1 MPIKGG
7 LERFIV
13 SRKRQTAPS
22 VFSDA
27 FPDGKPLRTF
37 PGIAFVSATRKLL
50 ADRSAN
56 FAVMTALCTPVALA
70 LTAFAI
76 DEGSLYNERRAAQSI
91 VDLAAITAASNIT
104 NAQQAVLTT
113 LADNGITSVA
123 VQQQGAT
130 VAPTASKAVVQ
141 IVPGRYTGVSTIA
154 AGSRFEAGK
163 LPYNAVQV
171 SLKKQG
177 TLYFAGSIMAPPTLG
192 TTAIASAQPQAAFS
206 VGSRLASLNGGILN
220 ALLGGLLGGN
230 ISLSVMDYNS
240 LVSADVDVLSFS
252 DALAT
257 QLHLTGVSYSDVLA
271 SKATVGQIA
280 TAMANVPGL
289 DHTAKIALQTMASSA
304 TNTVKIPLSTL
315 IDLGSVGDLGIGQKP
330 AGLNVTASALSM
342 LTAAAALAN
351 GTNQVAV
358 NLGATIPGLVS
369 TTLAV
374 AIGEPMQNSAWLA
387 VGEAGTVVRTAQ
399 TRIKLNASVTL
410 GNSNLG
416 GGINLLAVNLPLN
429 VEVAYAEAK
438 LTDISCPTGP
448 SSIKVSIAAQPGVV
462 AAHLANSSASGFAD
476 FTKPQSFSDAEIAD
490 VSLKLLLINLNLLQI
505 NGQSAFAATNMTPT
519 TLTYNATDIANKTI
533 KTASTKNLTQS
544 LTTSL
549 VNNLS
554 LSVNALG
561 LGIDVTALLGAV
573 KPAVTTLLNGVTAPV
588 DDLVYNVLG
597 ALGVHVGE
605 ADVRVTGASCGRS
618 VLVQ

>member
-1 MPIKGG
+1 M
-7 LERFIV
+7 
-13 SRKRQTAPS
+13 A
-22 VFSDA
+22 
-27 FPDGKPLRTF
+27 
-37 PGIAFVSATRKLL
+37 ATRRLL

-104 NAQQAVLTT
+104 NAQQAVLTA
-113 LADNGITSVA
+113 LSDNGITSVA

-141 IVPGRYTGVSTIA
+141 VVPGRYTGVSTIA

-171 SLKKQG
+171 TLKKQG

-240 LVSADVDVLSFS
+240 LVSADVDVLSFT

-257 QLHLTGVSYSDVLA
+257 QLHLTGVSYNDVLA
-271 SKATVGQIA
+271 SKATIGQIA

-289 DHTAKIALQTMASSA
+289 DRTAKLALQTMASSA
-304 TNTVKIPLSTL
+304 SNTVRIPLSTL

-358 NLGATIPGLVS
+358 DLGATIPGLAS
-369 TTLAV
+369 TTLSI

-416 GGINLLAVNLPLN
+416 GGTSLVAVHLPLN

-438 LTDISCPTGP
+438 LTDITCPTGP

-462 AAHLANSSASGFAD
+462 SAHLANSNASGFAD
-476 FTKPQSFSDAEIAD
+476 FTKPQSFSDADIAD
-490 VSLKLLLINLNLLQI
+490 LKLLLVPLLQVT
-505 NGQSAFAATNMTPT
+505 GSSAFSVTNMTPT
-519 TLTYNATDIANKTI
+519 NLTYNATDIANKAI
-533 KTASTKNLTQS
+533 KTVSTKNLTQS

-549 VNNLS
+549 VNNLT

-561 LGIDVTALLGAV
+561 LGLDVTALLGTV

-588 DDLVYNVLG
+588 DDLLYNVLG

-605 ADVRVTGASCGRS
+605 ADVRVTGATCGRS

>member
-1 MPIKGG
+1 M
-7 LERFIV
+7 
-13 SRKRQTAPS
+13 A
-22 VFSDA
+22 
-27 FPDGKPLRTF
+27 
-37 PGIAFVSATRKLL
+37 ATRRLL

-56 FAVMTALCTPVALA
+56 FAIMTALCTPVALA
-70 LTAFAI
+70 LSAFAI

-113 LADNGITSVA
+113 LSDNGITSVA
-123 VQQQGAT
+123 VQQQGTT

-141 IVPGRYTGVSTIA
+141 IVPGRYTGVSTVA

-177 TLYFAGSIMAPPTLG
+177 TLYFAGSIMSPPTLG
-192 TTAIASAQPQAAFS
+192 TTATASAQPQAAFS

-240 LVSADVDVLSFS
+240 LISADVDVLSFT

-257 QLHLTGVSYSDVLA
+257 QLHLTGVSYTDVLT
-271 SKATVGQIA
+271 SKATIGQIA
-280 TAMANVPGL
+280 TAMVNVPGL
-289 DHTAKIALQTMASSA
+289 DRTAKIALQTMASSA
-304 TNTVKIPLSTL
+304 TNTVKIPLSTF

-351 GTNQVAV
+351 GSNDVAV
-358 NLGATIPGLVS
+358 NLGATIPGLTS
-369 TTLAV
+369 TTLAI
-374 AIGEPMQNSAWLA
+374 AIGEPMQNSAWLT
-387 VGEAGTVVRTAQ
+387 VGELGTVVRTAQ

-410 GNSNLG
+410 GNANLG
-416 GGINLLAVNLPLN
+416 GGIKLLAVNLPLN

-448 SSIKVSIAAQPGVV
+448 SSVKVSIAAQPGVV
-462 AAHLANSSASGFAD
+462 EAHLAKSSASGFAD

-490 VSLKLLLINLNLLQI
+490 VSLKLLLIKLNLLQI
-505 NGQSAFAATNMTPT
+505 NGSSYFAVTNMTPT
-519 TLTYNATDIANKTI
+519 TLTYNATDIANKAI
-533 KTASTKNLTQS
+533 KTVSTKNLTQS

-561 LGIDVTALLGAV
+561 LGLDVTALLGTV

-588 DDLVYNVLG
+588 DSLVYNVLG
-597 ALGVHVGE
+597 ALGVRVGE
-605 ADVRVTGASCGRS
+605 ADVRVTGATCGRS

>member
-7 LERFIV
+7 LMAE
-13 SRKRQTAPS
+13 
-22 VFSDA
+22 
-27 FPDGKPLRTF
+27 
-37 PGIAFVSATRKLL
+37 TRKLL

-123 VQQQGAT
+123 VQQQGTT
-130 VAPTASKAVVQ
+130 VAPTATKAVVQ
-141 IVPGRYTGVSTIA
+141 IVPGRYTGVSAIA

-206 VGSRLASLNGGILN
+206 IGSRLASLNGGILN

-240 LVSADVDVLSFS
+240 LVSADVDVLSFT

-271 SKATVGQIA
+271 SKATIGQIA

-289 DHTAKIALQTMASSA
+289 DRTAKIALESMASSA
-304 TNTVKIPLSTL
+304 TNNVKVPLCNLVS
-315 IDLGSVGDLGIGQKP
+315 LGSVGSLGLGQKP
-330 AGLNVTASALSM
+330 AGLSVGASAMSM

-351 GTNQVAV
+351 GNNEVQV
-358 NLGATIPGLVS
+358 NLGATIPGLTS
-369 TTLAV
+369 ATLAV
-374 AIGEPMQNSAWLA
+374 AIGEPLQCSPWLA
-387 VGEAGTVVRTAQ
+387 VGESGTVVRTAQ
-399 TRIKLNASVTL
+399 TRIKLNASVTV

-416 GGINLLAVNLPLN
+416 GGTSLLAVHLPLN

-462 AAHLANSSASGFAD
+462 AAHLANSNASGFAD
-476 FTKPQSFSDAEIAD
+476 FTQPQSFSKADIAD
-490 VSLKLLLINLNLLQI
+490 LRLLLVPLLQVT
-505 NGQSAFAATNMTPT
+505 GSSAFSVTNMTPT
-519 TLTYNATDIANKTI
+519 TLTYNATDIANKAI
-533 KTASTKNLTQS
+533 KTVSTKNLTQS

-549 VNNLS
+549 VKNLS

-561 LGIDVTALLGAV
+561 LGLDVTALLGTV

-588 DDLVYNVLG
+588 DDLLYNVLG

-605 ADVRVTGASCGRS
+605 ADVRVTGATCGRA

>member
-1 MPIKGG
+1 MPVKGG
-7 LERFIV
+7 LM
-13 SRKRQTAPS
+13 A
-22 VFSDA
+22 
-27 FPDGKPLRTF
+27 
-37 PGIAFVSATRKLL
+37 ATRRLL
-50 ADRSAN
+50 ADRNAN

-104 NAQQAVLTT
+104 NAEQAVLTT
-113 LADNGITSVA
+113 LSDNGITSVA
-123 VQQQGAT
+123 VQQQGTT

-154 AGSRFEAGK
+154 AGNRFEAGK

-177 TLYFAGSIMAPPTLG
+177 TLYFAGSIMSPPTLG

-240 LVSADVDVLSFS
+240 LVSADVDVLSFT

-271 SKATVGQIA
+271 SKATIGQIA

-289 DHTAKIALQTMASSA
+289 DRTAKIALQTMASSA
-304 TNTVKIPLSTL
+304 TNTVKIPLGSL
-315 IDLGSVGDLGIGQKP
+315 VDLGSVGSLGLGQKP
-330 AGLNVTASALSM
+330 AGLSVDASALSM

-351 GTNQVAV
+351 GTNQVPV
-358 NLGATIPGLVS
+358 NLGATIPGLAS
-369 TTLAV
+369 TTLAI
-374 AIGEPMQNSAWLA
+374 AIGEPMQNSPWLA

-416 GGINLLAVNLPLN
+416 GGASLVAVHLPLN

-462 AAHLANSSASGFAD
+462 SAHLASSSASGFAD
-476 FTKPQSFSDAEIAD
+476 FTKPQSFSDADIAD
-490 VSLKLLLINLNLLQI
+490 LKLLLIPVLQVT
-505 NGQSAFAATNMTPT
+505 GSSAFSVTNMTPT
-519 TLTYNATDIANKTI
+519 TLTYNATDIANKAI
-533 KTASTKNLTQS
+533 KTVSTKNLTQS

-549 VNNLS
+549 INNLS

-561 LGIDVTALLGAV
+561 LGLDVTAVLGTV

-588 DDLVYNVLG
+588 DSLVYNVLG
-597 ALGVHVGE
+597 ALGVRVGE
-605 ADVRVTGASCGRS
+605 ADVRVTGATCGRS

>member
-1 MPIKGG
+1 M
-7 LERFIV
+7 
-13 SRKRQTAPS
+13 A
-22 VFSDA
+22 
-27 FPDGKPLRTF
+27 
-37 PGIAFVSATRKLL
+37 ATRRLL
-50 ADRSAN
+50 ADRSGN
-56 FAVMTALCTPVALA
+56 FAIMTALCTPVALA
-70 LTAFAI
+70 LSAFAI

-113 LADNGITSVA
+113 LSDNGITSVA
-123 VQQQGAT
+123 VQQQGTT

-141 IVPGRYTGVSTIA
+141 IVPGRYTGVSTVA

-177 TLYFAGSIMAPPTLG
+177 TLYFAGSIMSPPTLG

-220 ALLGGLLGGN
+220 VLLGGLLGGN

-240 LVSADVDVLSFS
+240 LISADVDVLSFA

-257 QLHLTGVSYSDVLA
+257 QLHLTGVSYTDVLT
-271 SKATVGQIA
+271 SKATIGQIA

-289 DHTAKIALQTMASSA
+289 DRTAKIALQTMASSA
-304 TNTVKIPLSTL
+304 TNTVKIPLSTF

-351 GTNQVAV
+351 GSNDVAV
-358 NLGATIPGLVS
+358 NLGATIPGLTS
-369 TTLAV
+369 TTLAI
-374 AIGEPMQNSAWLA
+374 AIGEPMQNSAWLT
-387 VGEAGTVVRTAQ
+387 VGELGTVVRTAQ

-410 GNSNLG
+410 GNANLG
-416 GGINLLAVNLPLN
+416 GGIKLLAVNLPLN

-448 SSIKVSIAAQPGVV
+448 SSVKVSIAAQPGVV
-462 AAHLANSSASGFAD
+462 EAHLAKSSASGFAD

-490 VSLKLLLINLNLLQI
+490 VSLKLLLIKLNLLQI
-505 NGQSAFAATNMTPT
+505 NGSSYFAVTNMTPT
-519 TLTYNATDIANKTI
+519 TLTYNATDIANKAI
-533 KTASTKNLTQS
+533 KTVSTKNLTQS

-561 LGIDVTALLGAV
+561 LGLDVTALLGTV

-588 DDLVYNVLG
+588 DSLVYNVLG
-597 ALGVHVGE
+597 ALGVRVGE
-605 ADVRVTGASCGRS
+605 ADVRVTGATCGRS

>member
-1 MPIKGG
+1 
-7 LERFIV
+7 
-13 SRKRQTAPS
+13 
-22 VFSDA
+22 
-27 FPDGKPLRTF
+27 
-37 PGIAFVSATRKLL
+37 
-50 ADRSAN
+50 
-56 FAVMTALCTPVALA
+56 MTALCTPVALA

-113 LADNGITSVA
+113 LSDNGITSVA
-123 VQQQGAT
+123 VQQQGTT
-130 VAPTASKAVVQ
+130 VAPTATKAVVQ
-141 IVPGRYTGVSTIA
+141 VVPGRYTGVSTIA
-154 AGSRFEAGK
+154 AGTRFEAGK

-171 SLKKQG
+171 SLRKQG
-177 TLYFAGSIMAPPTLG
+177 TLYFAGSIMSPPTLG
-192 TTAIASAQPQAAFS
+192 TSAIASAQPQAAFS

-220 ALLGGLLGGN
+220 ALLGGLLGSN

-240 LVSADVDVLSFS
+240 LISADVDVLSFT

-271 SKATVGQIA
+271 SKATIGQIA

-289 DHTAKIALQTMASSA
+289 DRTAKIALQTMASSA
-304 TNTVKIPLSTL
+304 TNTVKIPLSSL
-315 IDLGSVGDLGIGQKP
+315 VDLGSVGSLGLGQKP
-330 AGLNVTASALSM
+330 AGLSVDASALSM
-342 LTAAAALAN
+342 LTAAAALAD

-358 NLGATIPGLVS
+358 DLGATVPGLAS
-369 TTLAV
+369 TTLAI

-399 TRIKLNASVTL
+399 TRIKLTASVTL

-429 VEVAYAEAK
+429 IEVAYAEAK

-462 AAHLANSSASGFAD
+462 EAHLANGSAGGFAD

-490 VSLKLLLINLNLLQI
+490 VSLKLLLVNLNLLQI
-505 NGQSAFAATNMTPT
+505 KGSSAFSITNMAPA
-519 TLTYNATDIANKTI
+519 TLTYNANDIANKAI
-533 KTASTKNLTQS
+533 KTVSTKNLTQS

-561 LGIDVTALLGAV
+561 LGLDVTALLGTV

-605 ADVRVTGASCGRS
+605 ADVRVTGATCGRS

>member
-1 MPIKGG
+1 MG
-7 LERFIV
+7 
-13 SRKRQTAPS
+13 
-22 VFSDA
+22 
-27 FPDGKPLRTF
+27 
-37 PGIAFVSATRKLL
+37 ATRRLL
-50 ADRSAN
+50 ADRRGN
-56 FAVMTALCTPVALA
+56 FAVMTALCAPVAIA

-91 VDLAAITAASNIT
+91 VDLAAITAAANVN

-113 LADNGITSVA
+113 LKDNGINSVT
-123 VQQQGAT
+123 VQRPGT
-130 VAPTASKAVVQ
+130 NIAPTASQAVVQ
-141 IVPGRYTGVSTIA
+141 VVPGRYTGMSSIA
-154 AGSRFEAGK
+154 TGSRFEAGK

-177 TLYFAGSIMAPPTLG
+177 TLYFAASMMAPPVIG
-192 TTAIASAQPQAAFS
+192 TTATASTQAEAAFS
-206 VGSRLASLNGGILN
+206 IGSRLASLNGGILN

-240 LVSADVDVLSFS
+240 LVSADVDVLSFIG
-252 DALAT
+252 ALAT
-257 QLHLTGVSYSDVLA
+257 RMNITAGSYSDVLA

-289 DHTAKIALQTMASSA
+289 DGTSSLALRSIASKA
-304 TNTVKIPLSTL
+304 TSTTKIPLSTL
-315 IDLGSVGDLGIGQKP
+315 IDLGSVGNLGVGQKP
-330 AGLNVTASALSM
+330 PGLSVTASALSI
-342 LTAAAALAN
+342 LTAAAVLAN
-351 GTNQVAV
+351 GSNQATV
-358 NLGATIPGLVS
+358 NLGATIPGLTS
-369 TTLAV
+369 TTLAI
-374 AIGEPMQNSAWLA
+374 AIGEPMQFVPWMA

-399 TRIKLNASVTL
+399 TRIKLDASVKV

-438 LTDISCPTGP
+438 LTDITCPSGP
-448 SSIKVSIAAQPGVV
+448 SSINVSISALPGVV
-462 AAHLANSSASGFAD
+462 SAHLADSNASGFAD
-476 FTKPQSFSDAEIAD
+476 FTQPQSFSDADIA
-490 VSLKLLLINLNLLQI
+490 SLKLLLIPLLQVT
-505 NGQSAFAATNMTPT
+505 GSSAFSVTNMTPT
-519 TLTYNATDIANKTI
+519 NLTFNATDIANKAI

-561 LGIDVTALLGAV
+561 LGLDVTALLGTV

-588 DDLVYNVLG
+588 DNLVYNVLG
-597 ALGVHVGE
+597 ALGVRVGE
-605 ADVRVTGASCGRS
+605 ADVRVTGATCGRA

>member
-1 MPIKGG
+1 MMPIKGG
-7 LERFIV
+7 LM
-13 SRKRQTAPS
+13 A
-22 VFSDA
+22 
-27 FPDGKPLRTF
+27 
-37 PGIAFVSATRKLL
+37 ATRRLL

-104 NAQQAVLTT
+104 NAQQAVLTA
-113 LADNGITSVA
+113 LSDNGITSVA
-123 VQQQGAT
+123 VQRQGTT

-141 IVPGRYTGVSTIA
+141 VVPGRYTGISTIA

-171 SLKKQG
+171 TLKKQG

-240 LVSADVDVLSFS
+240 LVSADVDVLSFT

-257 QLHLTGVSYSDVLA
+257 QLHLTGVSYNDVLA
-271 SKATVGQIA
+271 SKATIGQIA

-289 DHTAKIALQTMASSA
+289 DRTAKLALQTMASSA
-304 TNTVKIPLSTL
+304 TNTVRIPLSTL

-358 NLGATIPGLVS
+358 NLGATIPGLAS
-369 TTLAV
+369 TTLAIAV
-374 AIGEPMQNSAWLA
+374 GEPMQNSAWLA

-399 TRIKLNASVTL
+399 TRIKLNADVTV

-416 GGINLLAVNLPLN
+416 GGTSLVAVHLPLN

-438 LTDISCPTGP
+438 LTDITCPTGP
-448 SSIKVSIAAQPGVV
+448 SSINVSIAAQPGVV
-462 AAHLANSSASGFAD
+462 SAHLANSNASGFAD
-476 FTKPQSFSDAEIAD
+476 FAQPQSFSNADIAE
-490 VSLKLLLINLNLLQI
+490 LRLLLIPLLQVT
-505 NGQSAFAATNMTPT
+505 GSSAFSVTNMAPT
-519 TLTYNATDIANKTI
+519 NLTFSATDIANKTI
-533 KTASTKNLTQS
+533 KTVSTKNLTQS

-554 LSVNALG
+554 LSINALG
-561 LGIDVTALLGAV
+561 LGLNVTALLGTV
-573 KPAVTTLLNGVTAPV
+573 KPAVATLLNGVTAPV
-588 DDLVYNVLG
+588 DDLLYNVLG

-605 ADVRVTGASCGRS
+605 ADVRVTGATCGRS

>member
-1 MPIKGG
+1 M
-7 LERFIV
+7 
-13 SRKRQTAPS
+13 A
-22 VFSDA
+22 
-27 FPDGKPLRTF
+27 
-37 PGIAFVSATRKLL
+37 ATRRLL

-104 NAQQAVLTT
+104 NAQQAVLTV
-113 LADNGITSVA
+113 LSDNGITSVA

-141 IVPGRYTGVSTIA
+141 VVPGRYTGVSTIA

-171 SLKKQG
+171 TLKKQG

-240 LVSADVDVLSFS
+240 LVSADVDVLSFT

-257 QLHLTGVSYSDVLA
+257 QLHLTGVSYNDVLA
-271 SKATVGQIA
+271 SKATIGQIA

-289 DHTAKIALQTMASSA
+289 DRTAKLALQTMASSA
-304 TNTVKIPLSTL
+304 TNTVRIPLSTL

-358 NLGATIPGLVS
+358 NLGATIPGLAS
-369 TTLAV
+369 TTLAI

-416 GGINLLAVNLPLN
+416 GGTSLVAVHLPLN

-438 LTDISCPTGP
+438 LTDITCPTGP

-462 AAHLANSSASGFAD
+462 SAHLANSNASGFAD
-476 FTKPQSFSDAEIAD
+476 FTKPQSFSDADIAD
-490 VSLKLLLINLNLLQI
+490 LKLLLVPPLQVT
-505 NGQSAFAATNMTPT
+505 GSSAFSVTNMTPT
-519 TLTYNATDIANKTI
+519 NLIYNATDIANKAI
-533 KTASTKNLTQS
+533 KTVSTKNLTQS

-549 VNNLS
+549 INNLS

-561 LGIDVTALLGAV
+561 LGLDMTALLGTV

-588 DDLVYNVLG
+588 DDLLYNVLG

-605 ADVRVTGASCGRS
+605 ADVRVTGATCGRS

>member
-1 MPIKGG
+1 MMRNSAGG
-7 LERFIV
+7 LM
-13 SRKRQTAPS
+13 
-22 VFSDA
+22 
-27 FPDGKPLRTF
+27 G
-37 PGIAFVSATRKLL
+37 ATRRLI
-50 ADRSAN
+50 ADRRAN
-56 FAVMTALCTPVALA
+56 FAVMTALCTPVTLA
-70 LTAFAI
+70 LTAFAV

-91 VDLAAITAASNIT
+91 VDLAAITAAGHIN
-104 NAQQAVLTT
+104 NAEQAVLTT
-113 LADNGITSVA
+113 LKDNGITSVA
-123 VQQQGAT
+123 VQQEGTT

-141 IVPGRYTGVSTIA
+141 VVPGRYSGVSSIA

-177 TLYFAGSIMAPPTLG
+177 TLYFAASVMAPPVIG
-192 TTAIASAQPQAAFS
+192 TTATASAQPEAAFS
-206 VGSRLASLNGGILN
+206 VGSRLASVNGGVLN

-240 LVSADVDVLSFS
+240 LIAADVDVLSFT

-257 QLHLTGVSYSDVLA
+257 QLHLTGVTYSDVLA

-289 DHTAKIALQTMASSA
+289 DHTAKLALQTMASSA
-304 TNTVKIPLSTL
+304 TNSVKIPLSQL
-315 IDLGSVGDLGIGQKP
+315 IDLGSVGKLGLGQKP
-330 AGLNVTASALSM
+330 AGLSVGASAMSM

-358 NLGATIPGLVS
+358 DLGATIPGLTS
-369 TTLAV
+369 TTLSI
-374 AIGEPMQNSAWLA
+374 AIGEPPQASPWLA
-387 VGEAGTVVRTAQ
+387 VGELGTVVRTAQ
-399 TRIKLNASVTL
+399 TRIKLNASVTV
-410 GNSNLG
+410 GTPNLG

-448 SSIKVSIAAQPGVV
+448 SSIKVTIAAQPGVV
-462 AAHLANSSASGFAD
+462 AAHLANSNASGFAD

-490 VSLKLLLINLNLLQI
+490 VSIKLLLINLNLLQI
-505 NGQSAFAATNMTPT
+505 KGSSAFSVTNTAPTNLTFSATEIASK
-519 TLTYNATDIANKTI
+519 ATKTV
-533 KTASTKNLTQS
+533 STKNLTQS
-544 LTTSL
+544 LSTSL

-554 LSVNALG
+554 LTFNALG
-561 LGIDVTALLGAV
+561 LGLDVTSLLGTV

-588 DDLVYNVLG
+588 DDLVYNVL
-597 ALGVHVGE
+597 ATLGVHVGE
-605 ADVRVTGASCGRS
+605 ADVRVTGATCGRS

>member
-1 MPIKGG
+1 MPVKGG
-7 LERFIV
+7 LM
-13 SRKRQTAPS
+13 
-22 VFSDA
+22 
-27 FPDGKPLRTF
+27 
-37 PGIAFVSATRKLL
+37 SATRRLL

-123 VQQQGAT
+123 VQQQGTT

-177 TLYFAGSIMAPPTLG
+177 TLYFAGSIMSPPTLG

-315 IDLGSVGDLGIGQKP
+315 IDLGSVGDLGLGQRP

-358 NLGATIPGLVS
+358 NLGATIPGLAS
-369 TTLAV
+369 TTLAI

-416 GGINLLAVNLPLN
+416 GGISLLAVNLPLN

-438 LTDISCPTGP
+438 LTDITCPTGP

-462 AAHLANSSASGFAD
+462 EAHLANSNASGFAD

-505 NGQSAFAATNMTPT
+505 NGQSAFSVTNMAPT
-519 TLTYNATDIANKTI
+519 TLTYNATDIANKAI
-533 KTASTKNLTQS
+533 KTVSTKNLTQS

-561 LGIDVTALLGAV
+561 LGLDVTALLGTV

-588 DDLVYNVLG
+588 DDLLYNVLG

-605 ADVRVTGASCGRS
+605 ADVRVTGATCGRS

>member
-1 MPIKGG
+1 MMPIKGG
-7 LERFIV
+7 LM
-13 SRKRQTAPS
+13 A
-22 VFSDA
+22 
-27 FPDGKPLRTF
+27 
-37 PGIAFVSATRKLL
+37 ATRRLV
-50 ADRSAN
+50 ADRSGN

-123 VQQQGAT
+123 VQQQGTT

-141 IVPGRYTGVSTIA
+141 IVPGRYTGISTIA

-163 LPYNAVQV
+163 VPYNAVQV

-177 TLYFAGSIMAPPTLG
+177 TLYFAGSIMSPPTLG

-220 ALLGGLLGGN
+220 ALLGGLLGSS

-240 LVSADVDVLSFS
+240 LLSADIDVLSFT

-257 QLHLTGVSYSDVLA
+257 QLHLTGVSYNDVLA

-289 DHTAKIALQTMASSA
+289 DRTAKLALQTMASST
-304 TNTVKIPLSTL
+304 TNTVKIPLDTL
-315 IDLGSVGDLGIGQKP
+315 VDLGSVGNLGMGQKP
-330 AGLNVTASALSM
+330 PGLNVAASALSM
-342 LTAAAALAN
+342 LSAAAALAN
-351 GTNQVAV
+351 GNNQVAV
-358 NLGATIPGLVS
+358 DLGATIPGLLS

-374 AIGEPMQNSAWLA
+374 AIGEPPQATPWLA

-399 TRIKLNASVTL
+399 TRIKLNASVGL
-410 GNSNLG
+410 GNTNLG
-416 GGINLLAVNLPLN
+416 GGIRLLKVNLPLN

-438 LTDISCPTGP
+438 LTDITCPTGP
-448 SSIKVSIAAQPGVV
+448 SSIQVSIAAQPGVV
-462 AAHLANSSASGFAD
+462 AAHLANSSGSGFAD

-490 VSLKLLLINLNLLQI
+490 VSLRLLLINLSLIQI
-505 NGQSAFAATNMTPT
+505 NGSSYFNVTNMAPT
-519 TLTYNATDIANKTI
+519 NLTFNATDISNKAI
-533 KTASTKNLTQS
+533 KTVSTRNLTQS

-554 LSVNALG
+554 LTVNALG
-561 LGIDVTALLGAV
+561 LGIDLTALLGTV

-588 DDLVYNVLG
+588 DSLLYNVLG
-597 ALGVHVGE
+597 ALGIRVGE
-605 ADVRVTGASCGRS
+605 ADVRVTGATCGRS

>member
-1 MPIKGG
+1 M
-7 LERFIV
+7 
-13 SRKRQTAPS
+13 A
-22 VFSDA
+22 
-27 FPDGKPLRTF
+27 
-37 PGIAFVSATRKLL
+37 ATRRLL
-50 ADRSAN
+50 ADRNAN

-104 NAQQAVLTT
+104 NAEQAVLTT
-113 LADNGITSVA
+113 LSDNGITSVA
-123 VQQQGAT
+123 VQQQGTT

-154 AGSRFEAGK
+154 AGNRFEAGK

-177 TLYFAGSIMAPPTLG
+177 TLYFAGSIMSPPTLG

-240 LVSADVDVLSFS
+240 LVSADVDVLSFT

-271 SKATVGQIA
+271 SKATIGQIA

-289 DHTAKIALQTMASSA
+289 DRTAKIALQTMASSA
-304 TNTVKIPLSTL
+304 TNTVKIPLGSL
-315 IDLGSVGDLGIGQKP
+315 VDLGSVGSLGLGQKP
-330 AGLNVTASALSM
+330 AGLSVDASALSM

-351 GTNQVAV
+351 GTNQVPV
-358 NLGATIPGLVS
+358 NLGATIPGLAS
-369 TTLAV
+369 TTLAI
-374 AIGEPMQNSAWLA
+374 AIGEPMQNSPWLA

-416 GGINLLAVNLPLN
+416 GGASLVAVHLPLN

-462 AAHLANSSASGFAD
+462 SAHLASSSASGFAD
-476 FTKPQSFSDAEIAD
+476 FTKPQSFSDADIAD
-490 VSLKLLLINLNLLQI
+490 LKLLLIPVLQVT
-505 NGQSAFAATNMTPT
+505 GSSAFSVTNMTPT
-519 TLTYNATDIANKTI
+519 TLTYNATDIANKAI
-533 KTASTKNLTQS
+533 KTVSTKNLTQS

-549 VNNLS
+549 INNLS

-561 LGIDVTALLGAV
+561 LGLDVTAVLGTV

-588 DDLVYNVLG
+588 DSLVYNVLG
-597 ALGVHVGE
+597 ALGVRVGE
-605 ADVRVTGASCGRS
+605 ADVRVTGATCGRS

>member
-7 LERFIV
+7 LM
-13 SRKRQTAPS
+13 A
-22 VFSDA
+22 
-27 FPDGKPLRTF
+27 
-37 PGIAFVSATRKLL
+37 ATRRLL
-50 ADRSAN
+50 ADRNAN

-113 LADNGITSVA
+113 LSDNGITSVA
-123 VQQQGAT
+123 VQQQGTT

-154 AGSRFEAGK
+154 AGNRFEAGK

-177 TLYFAGSIMAPPTLG
+177 TLYFAGSIMSPPTLG

-240 LVSADVDVLSFS
+240 LVSADVDVLSFT

-271 SKATVGQIA
+271 SKATIGQIA

-289 DHTAKIALQTMASSA
+289 DRTAKIALQTMASSA
-304 TNTVKIPLSTL
+304 TNTVKIPLGSL
-315 IDLGSVGDLGIGQKP
+315 VDLGSVGSLGLGQKP
-330 AGLNVTASALSM
+330 AGLSVDASALSM

-351 GTNQVAV
+351 GTNQVPV
-358 NLGATIPGLVS
+358 NLGATIPGLAS
-369 TTLAV
+369 TTLAI
-374 AIGEPMQNSAWLA
+374 AIGEPMQNSPWLA

-399 TRIKLNASVTL
+399 TRIKLNASITL
-410 GNSNLG
+410 GNANLG
-416 GGINLLAVNLPLN
+416 GGISLLAVNLPLN

-438 LTDISCPTGP
+438 LADITCPTGP

-462 AAHLANSSASGFAD
+462 EAHLAKSSASGFAD
-476 FTKPQSFSDAEIAD
+476 FTNPQSFSDAEIAD

-505 NGQSAFAATNMTPT
+505 NGSSAFSVTNMTPT
-519 TLTYNATDIANKTI
+519 TLTYNATDIANKVI
-533 KTASTKNLTQS
+533 KTVSTKNLTQS

-561 LGIDVTALLGAV
+561 LGLDVTAVLGTV

-588 DDLVYNVLG
+588 DSLVYNVLG
-597 ALGVHVGE
+597 ALGVRVGE
-605 ADVRVTGASCGRS
+605 ADVRVTGATCGRS

>member
-1 MPIKGG
+1 M
-7 LERFIV
+7 
-13 SRKRQTAPS
+13 A
-22 VFSDA
+22 
-27 FPDGKPLRTF
+27 
-37 PGIAFVSATRKLL
+37 ATRRLL

-56 FAVMTALCTPVALA
+56 FAIMTALCTPVALA
-70 LTAFAI
+70 LSAFAI

-113 LADNGITSVA
+113 LSDNGITSVA
-123 VQQQGAT
+123 VQQQGTT

-141 IVPGRYTGVSTIA
+141 IVPGRYTGVSTVA

-177 TLYFAGSIMAPPTLG
+177 TLYFAGSIMSPPTLG

-240 LVSADVDVLSFS
+240 LISADVDVLSFT

-257 QLHLTGVSYSDVLA
+257 QLHLTGVSYTDVLT
-271 SKATVGQIA
+271 SKATIGQIA

-289 DHTAKIALQTMASSA
+289 DRTAKIALQTMASSA
-304 TNTVKIPLSTL
+304 TNTVKIPLSTF

-351 GTNQVAV
+351 GSNDVAV
-358 NLGATIPGLVS
+358 NLGATIPGLTS
-369 TTLAV
+369 TTLAI
-374 AIGEPMQNSAWLA
+374 AIGEPMQNSAWLT
-387 VGEAGTVVRTAQ
+387 VGELGTVVRTAQ

-410 GNSNLG
+410 GNANLG
-416 GGINLLAVNLPLN
+416 GGIKLLAVNLPLN

-448 SSIKVSIAAQPGVV
+448 SSVKVSIAAQPGVV
-462 AAHLANSSASGFAD
+462 EAHLAKSSASGFAD

-490 VSLKLLLINLNLLQI
+490 VSLKLLLIKLNLLQI
-505 NGQSAFAATNMTPT
+505 NGSSYFAVTNMTPT
-519 TLTYNATDIANKTI
+519 TLTYNATDIANKAI
-533 KTASTKNLTQS
+533 KTVSTKNLTQS

-561 LGIDVTALLGAV
+561 LGLDVTALLGTV

-588 DDLVYNVLG
+588 DSLVYNVLG
-597 ALGVHVGE
+597 ALGVRVGE
-605 ADVRVTGASCGRS
+605 ADVRVTGATCGRS